1 MIVREPPPLA
11 TWLLMRLVTGD
22 RGESLLGDLLEEY
35 QTGRSAAWYWRET
48 VAALLLFARRKAR
61 QLLASRPAQV
71 LIALS
76 AQSALLLWLVTRSE
90 EYRQRC
96 PTPATLLRGPLTLMS
111 CAGAAA
117 VAIPLLLWLASLR
130 RTSGLTRRPG
140 LVRVSVV
147 AFAVV
152 GFGGGA
158 LSWAATAC
166 AHRGEGVSLQ
176 REPAGHAASAEPPG
190 RLH

>member
-22 RGESLLGDLLEEY
+22 RGESLLGDLFEEY

-48 VAALLLFARRKAR
+48 VAALLLFARRKAPE
-61 QLLASRPAQV
+61 LVLSRPAQALLA
-71 LIALS
+71 LI
-76 AQSALLLWLVTRSE
+76 AQSALLLWLATLSA

-111 CAGAAA
+111 CAGVAA
-117 VAIPLLLWLASLR
+117 VAIPLLLWLASPR
-130 RTSGLTRRPG
+130 RASGLTRRHG

-166 AHRGEGVSLQ
+166 AHRGAGVSLQ
-176 REPAGHAASAEPPG
+176 QAPPGHAAPAEPS
-190 RLH
+190 RHLH

>member
-1 MIVREPPPLA
+1 MMREPPALA
-11 TWLLMRLVTGD
+11 SWLLMRLVTGD

-48 VAALLLFARRKAR
+48 VAALLLFARPKAR
-61 QLLASRPAQV
+61 ELLSSRPAQM
-71 LIALS
+71 LLALS
-76 AQSALLLWLVTRSE
+76 GQSALLLWLVTRSE

-96 PTPATLLRGPLTLMS
+96 PTPATLMRGPLTLMS
-111 CAGAAA
+111 CAGLAA
-117 VAIPLLLWLASLR
+117 VAIPLLLWLASLHR
-130 RTSGLTRRPG
+130 ASGLTRRPG

-147 AFAVV
+147 AFAVI

-166 AHRGEGVSLQ
+166 AHRDAGVSLQ
-176 REPAGHAASAEPPG
+176 REPPGHAAAAHPS
-190 RLH
+190 RQLH